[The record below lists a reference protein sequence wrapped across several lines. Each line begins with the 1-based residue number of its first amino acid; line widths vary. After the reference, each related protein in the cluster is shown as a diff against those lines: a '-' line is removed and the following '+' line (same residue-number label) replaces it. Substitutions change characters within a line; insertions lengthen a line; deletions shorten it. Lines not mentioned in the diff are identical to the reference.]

1 MKKLILVRLKIHN
14 FRSLKN
20 LDLVF
25 YDKYNEITGC
35 NGTGKSSIL
44 DCIRFMLTD
53 RDEFNNKLTNY
64 KTITDSNEEDF
75 PSVELTINYA
85 SKNFLLK
92 TEKNTWFINGIEQKN
107 RTSYLNTIE
116 DFLNVNSEKL
126 VFTINPN
133 ILKDILSG
141 VKESNDKQK
150 IRTAIVGIVNSLSD
164 VDNQVISQEE
174 YENLN
179 NEILELKEEVKN
191 FKNNEKNL
199 QNEIEN
205 FKKFHSE
212 IKNWEDIDEVS
223 DLDKEENR
231 LNEIK
236 KNFSSIKDEI
246 EKKYNSLDVLKNKL
260 LKLQNDKTDYEN
272 FNNQELNENKPSIW
286 EILIFILLSLTII
299 FGIIY
304 YFLYWKPKYSK
315 NEFKENNL
323 TSSRLKDNRDEI
335 KNTEK
340 QIAYLK
346 ESINQLEE
354 NSNYKNVNYD
364 LIVDKLSE
372 IKSQKESND
381 SFKNAKIQLENFFN
395 NLKKLQKEKQ
405 QKEFELQT
413 KESEKRKITELTNSV
428 IKKYFPNFDI
438 DFFNETNKESLN
450 IRKENVPLNYLNHS
464 TKMNT
469 IFEIN
474 NFLNKELGF
483 DSFVLIDGGES
494 FNKVY
499 NSNNQTIVAKV
510 TNENKLKLN
519 GKDLY

>member
-1 MKKLILVRLKIHN
+1 M
-14 FRSLKN
+14 
-20 LDLVF
+20 
-25 YDKYNEITGC
+25 
-35 NGTGKSSIL
+35 
-44 DCIRFMLTD
+44 
-53 RDEFNNKLTNY
+53 
-64 KTITDSNEEDF
+64 
-75 PSVELTINYA
+75 
-85 SKNFLLK
+85 
-92 TEKNTWFINGIEQKN
+92 
-107 RTSYLNTIE
+107 
-116 DFLNVNSEKL
+116 
-126 VFTINPN
+126 
-133 ILKDILSG
+133 
-141 VKESNDKQK
+141 
-150 IRTAIVGIVNSLSD
+150 
-164 VDNQVISQEE
+164 
-174 YENLN
+174 
-179 NEILELKEEVKN
+179 
-191 FKNNEKNL
+191 
-199 QNEIEN
+199 
-205 FKKFHSE
+205 
-212 IKNWEDIDEVS
+212 S

>member
-1 MKKLILVRLKIHN
+1 M
-14 FRSLKN
+14 
-20 LDLVF
+20 
-25 YDKYNEITGC
+25 
-35 NGTGKSSIL
+35 
-44 DCIRFMLTD
+44 
-53 RDEFNNKLTNY
+53 
-64 KTITDSNEEDF
+64 
-75 PSVELTINYA
+75 
-85 SKNFLLK
+85 
-92 TEKNTWFINGIEQKN
+92 
-107 RTSYLNTIE
+107 
-116 DFLNVNSEKL
+116 
-126 VFTINPN
+126 
-133 ILKDILSG
+133 
-141 VKESNDKQK
+141 
-150 IRTAIVGIVNSLSD
+150 
-164 VDNQVISQEE
+164 
-174 YENLN
+174 
-179 NEILELKEEVKN
+179 
-191 FKNNEKNL
+191 
-199 QNEIEN
+199 
-205 FKKFHSE
+205 
-212 IKNWEDIDEVS
+212 S

-236 KNFSSIKDEI
+236 KNFLSIKDEI

-304 YFLYWKPKYSK
+304 YFLYWKLKYSK